1 MPRFGPYDIEAL
13 IGKGGMAEVYRATAV
28 EGPYEGRRVALKR
41 LHPELAKDPH
51 YVELFNAESD
61 LSRMLHH
68 PNVIEVLDAGCIGGV
83 YFIAMDF
90 IDGRD
95 LGQVVQRCRT
105 RRIQLPVDFA
115 VFLVKTLLDALDYAH
130 NLSAPDGR
138 ALHVIHC
145 DVSPSNLFISRVG
158 EIKLGDFG
166 IAKVRTLEGQGGE
179 EKIWGK
185 AYYLS
190 PEQLDG
196 RLDTSADLWAAAVT
210 LYELLTLERP
220 FQGAD
225 ADAVAKKVRGAHFKP
240 VQELRPEIYPPLAE
254 LVARA
259 LSKKAVDRF
268 ATARAFSDALLPHY
282 NELIGTPLAIA
293 AVVRGLFGAA

>member
-1 MPRFGPYDIEAL
+1 VPLFGPYEIEAL
-13 IGKGGMAEVYRATAV
+13 IGKGGMAEVYRANAT
-28 EGPYEGRRVALKR
+28 EGKFAGRRVALKR
-41 LHPELAKDPH
+41 LMPELAKDPH
-51 YVELFNAESD
+51 YVELFTNESD

-68 PNVIEVLDAGCIGGV
+68 PNVIEVLDAGVISNT

-95 LGQVVQRCRT
+95 LGQVLARCRH
-105 RRIQLPVDFA
+105 RRIQLPIDFA

-130 NLSAPDGR
+130 NLTAPSGK
-138 ALHVIHC
+138 ALHVVHC
-145 DVSPSNLFISRVG
+145 DVSPSNMFISRVG

-166 IAKVRTLEGQGGE
+166 IAKVRSLEGASGPN
-179 EKIWGK
+179 KVFGK

-196 RLDTSADLWAAAVT
+196 KLGPSIDLWAAAVT

-220 FQGAD
+220 FSGTTAD
-225 ADAVAKKVRGAHFKP
+225 EVARKIRSGQFRP
-240 VQELRPEIYPPLAE
+240 VTEVRPEVFPPLAE
-254 LVARA
+254 LLHKA
-259 LSKKAVDRF
+259 LSPNPADRF
-268 ATARAFSDALLPHY
+268 PTARAFSDALLPHF

-293 AVVRGLFGAA
+293 AVVRGLFGA

>member
-28 EGPYEGRRVALKR
+28 EGRWTGRRVALKR
-41 LHPELAKDPH
+41 LMPELAQDAH
-51 YVELFNAESD
+51 YIDLFAGEAD

-68 PNVIEVLDAGCIGGV
+68 PNVVEVLDAGIIKDI
-83 YFIAMDF
+83 YYIAMDF

-95 LGQVVQRCRT
+95 LGQVIARCRA
-105 RRIQLPVDFA
+105 RKIQLPIDFA
-115 VFLVKTLLDALDYAH
+115 VFLVKVLLDALDYAH
-130 NLSAPDGR
+130 NLTGPNGK
-138 ALHVIHC
+138 ALRVVHC

-166 IAKVRTLEGQGGE
+166 IAKVRTLEGAAGPN
-179 EKIWGK
+179 KIWGK

-196 RLDTSADLWAAAVT
+196 TLEPSADIWAAAVT

-220 FQGAD
+220 FSGTSADEVARKIRSGAFIP
-225 ADAVAKKVRGAHFKP
+225 VR
-240 VQELRPEIYPPLAE
+240 ELRPEVYPPLEAT
-254 LVARA
+254 LNRA
-259 LSKKAVDRF
+259 LGADPEARF
-268 ATARAFSDALLPHY
+268 ATARDFGDALVPHY
-282 NELIGTPLAIA
+282 NELIGNPLAIA
-293 AVVRGLFGAA
+293 AVVRGLFGA